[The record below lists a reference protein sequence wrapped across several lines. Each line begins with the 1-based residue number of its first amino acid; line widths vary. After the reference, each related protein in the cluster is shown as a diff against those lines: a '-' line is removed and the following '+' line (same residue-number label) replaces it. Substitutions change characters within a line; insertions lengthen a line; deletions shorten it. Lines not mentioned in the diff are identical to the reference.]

1 MVSILFCHLRHG
13 LGCPRRCV
21 LFFSSSLCCWNGR
34 PCPAVQQRY
43 SVLLLFNSRAHSLRV
58 RAGYVRAQLPLPSSP
73 PPSSLLP
80 PLLHLP
86 LLLLFLLLCSHTI
99 ALHRI
104 AHHSSFSRLQ
114 FIKIYNDLLPGFSL
128 SLMPST
134 WHWQRAKGNG
144 GTHPSS
150 ALRRDATL
158 GILLVFDLCI

>member
-1 MVSILFCHLRHG
+1 MVLVSILFCHLRQG
-13 LGCPRRCV
+13 LGCLRRCV

-58 RAGYVRAQLPLPSSP
+58 RAGYVRAQPLFPSSP
-73 PPSSLLP
+73 PPSPLFFRPPSPLP
-80 PLLHLP
+80 PTSLPHLTY
-86 LLLLFLLLCSHTI
+86 HRI
-99 ALHRI
+99 ASHRI

-114 FIKIYNDLLPGFSL
+114 FIKIYNDLFFGFFIIINAFDL
-128 SLMPST
+128 AM
-134 WHWQRAKGNG
+134 ANG
-144 GTHPSS
+144 RTHPSS

>member
-1 MVSILFCHLRHG
+1 MRCALSCLLHPLCVVVGTGAHVPLYNSVEVSF
-13 LGCPRRCV
+13 
-21 LFFSSSLCCWNGR
+21 
-34 PCPAVQQRY
+34 
-43 SVLLLFNSRAHSLRV
+43 LLFNSRAHSLRA
-58 RAGYVRAQLPLPSSP
+58 RAGYVRAQPLFTSPVLPLF
-73 PPSSLLP
+73 
-80 PLLHLP
+80 
-86 LLLLFLLLCSHTI
+86 FLLLITSHTI

-128 SLMPST
+128 SLTSTT